1 MTWNQM
7 KHTRWILAI
16 GLAALLFG
24 AYWLVRQPLAN
35 AGRPL
40 VIGVVQLTPVD
51 STTLQGFKEGMA
63 QLGYREGKDVVYLDE
78 GPAGT
83 IDRLE
88 PLIRRLLAAQPK
100 LLFVS
105 STPATQA
112 VKKHL
117 GSTAIPVLFAPVND
131 PLGAG
136 IVASLKAPGGNITGI
151 RLPAGDDLRLEWLK
165 KIAPTVKRVYLPY
178 NPGDRSALASLA
190 LARQAAAVLGIELLA
205 EEIRNGEAVRP
216 ALAALPANI
225 DAIFLPR
232 DSTIEARIDDFT
244 AVALKRRLPL
254 CAPSLLQ
261 VEAGA
266 LFSYGFE
273 HRQIGQQAAR
283 LADQILRGV
292 SPADLPVETA
302 ESRLAI
308 NQVTARAIGLPI
320 PGEILRQAEKVVRP
334 PSEPTRARP

>member
-1 MTWNQM
+1 M
-7 KHTRWILAI
+7 KLKYGILAI
-16 GLAALLFG
+16 VLAMLLAG
-24 AYWLVRQPLAN
+24 AYWLAKQPA
-35 AGRPL
+35 ADGSRPL
-40 VIGVVQLTPVD
+40 VISVVQLTPVD
-51 STTLQGFKEGMA
+51 AATLQGFKEGMA
-63 QLGYREGKDVVYLDE
+63 QRGYREGKDIVYLDE

-83 IDRLE
+83 IARLE
-88 PLIRRLLAAQPK
+88 ALVRRQLAAKPR
-100 LLFVS
+100 LFFVS

-117 GSTAIPVLFAPVND
+117 GATAIPVVFAPVND
-131 PLGAG
+131 PVDAG

-178 NPGDRSALASLA
+178 NPGDRSALASLE

-205 EEIRNGEAVRP
+205 EAVRSGEEVRP
-216 ALAALPANI
+216 ALAALPADI

-232 DSTIEARIDDFT
+232 DSTIEARIADFT
-244 AVALKRRLPL
+244 ATALQRRLPL

-266 LFSYGFE
+266 LFSYGFM
-273 HRQIGQQAAR
+273 HHQIGQQAAR
-283 LADQILRGV
+283 LADQILRGTP
-292 SPADLPVETA
+292 PADLPVETA
-302 ESRLAI
+302 ESRLVI

-320 PGEILRQAEKVVRP
+320 PGEILRQAETVIRP
-334 PSEPTRARP
+334 SSDHAQP

>member
-1 MTWNQM
+1 M
-7 KHTRWILAI
+7 KFKNGMLAI
-16 GLAALLFG
+16 VLAMLLIG
-24 AYWLVRQPLAN
+24 AYWLARQPT
-35 AGRPL
+35 GGDGHPL
-40 VIGVVQLTPVD
+40 VVGVVRLTPVD
-51 STTLQGFKEGMA
+51 ATTLQGFKEGMA
-63 QLGYREGKDVVYLDE
+63 QLGYREGKDIVYLDE

-88 PLIRRLLAAQPK
+88 PLIRRQLAANPR
-100 LLFVS
+100 LFFVS
-105 STPATQA
+105 STPAAQA

-117 GSTAIPVLFAPVND
+117 GTTAIPVVFAPVND
-131 PLGAG
+131 PVGAG

-178 NPGDRSALASLA
+178 NPADRSALASLE

-205 EEIRNGEAVRP
+205 EAIRSGEEVRP
-216 ALAALPANI
+216 ALAALPADI

-232 DSTIEARIDDFT
+232 DSTIEARIADFT
-244 AVALKRRLPL
+244 ATALQRRLPL

-266 LFSYGFE
+266 LFSYGFM

-283 LADQILRGV
+283 LADQILRGT

-302 ESRLAI
+302 ESRLVI

-320 PGEILRQAEKVVRP
+320 SGEILRQAEKVIRPQIDQAGVRDVRP
-334 PSEPTRARP
+334 